1 MKLLRRAPPEPVR
14 PIRPQKASRSA
25 PSSSPVEI
33 GKRFTEG
40 ISHFLYD
47 TKTELRKVTWP
58 SREQAINLTSLV
70 IAVSIAVG
78 AFIGLTDVILQ
89 KFFQLLIGGA

>member
-14 PIRPQKASRSA
+14 PIRSQKASRSTH
-25 PSSSPVEI
+25 SNSPTEI

-40 ISHFLYD
+40 ISQFLYD
-47 TKTELRKVTWP
+47 TRSELRKVTWP

-70 IAVSIAVG
+70 IGVSLAVA
-78 AFIGLTDVILQ
+78 AFIGVTDVILQ
-89 KFFQLLIGGA
+89 KIFQLILGGA